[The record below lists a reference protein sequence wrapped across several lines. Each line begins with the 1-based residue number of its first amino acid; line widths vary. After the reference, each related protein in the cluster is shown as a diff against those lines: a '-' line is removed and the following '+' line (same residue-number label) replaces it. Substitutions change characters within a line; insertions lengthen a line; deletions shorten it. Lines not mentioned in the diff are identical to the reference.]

1 MPGKTLRRKRNQTRR
16 NVPKKMTTMTS
27 HKPTPHLSAPVS
39 RAVQQ
44 IVRRSQ
50 ETKYVAN
57 FCEEPNSLTNIMSTY
72 RSFSTAITGTGEI
85 YAAIPRVTIGSTTN
99 SHTRMGD
106 RISPTKAYVNFNIT
120 LDGRVNTQAYDR
132 TLHIFLMEARS
143 VKHLSNYSA
152 IPIITMLDNGDGT
165 DTSFSGQTNTALL
178 PINTRNFKVLK
189 HYKRCFVKSW
199 GLPDSGS
206 GGSSVTTTSVTS
218 PNPLDCAVNVR
229 LPVKLPKVLKYG
241 SDAGAYPINSAPFFV
256 IGWVRN
262 DHLGDIASNNVD
274 ILVEAR
280 THMYFKDS

>member
-16 NVPKKMTTMTS
+16 NVPKKMTTVTS
-27 HKPTPHLSAPVS
+27 HKPTAHLSAPVS

-85 YAAIPRVTIGSTTN
+85 YAAIPRVTVGTTTSSFN
-99 SHTRMGD
+99 RMGD
-106 RISPTKAYVNFNIT
+106 RISLTKAYVNFNIT

-132 TLHIFLMEARS
+132 TLHIFLLEAKA
-143 VKHLSNYSA
+143 VKTLDNYSA
-152 IPIITMLDNGDGT
+152 IPILNFLDNGDGT
-165 DTSFSGQTNTALL
+165 TQPFTGQTNTALL
-178 PINTRNFKVLK
+178 PLDTKFFKVLK
-189 HYKRCFVKSW
+189 HYKRRFVKSW
-199 GLPDSGS
+199 GLTDNGS

-218 PNPLDCAVNVR
+218 PNPSGCAINVR

-241 SDAGAYPINSAPFFV
+241 LDAGAYPINSAPFFC
-256 IGWVRN
+256 IGWTRN
-262 DHLGDIASNNVD
+262 DQLGDIASNNLD

-280 THMYFKDS
+280 THMWFKDS